1 MSSIIKVFLPA
12 VLSFFIGMFLSPIF
26 WKLAVK
32 NRWWKKKSRSKDN
45 PDAMSVAFQGL
56 HNEGEEL
63 STPRIGGVVV
73 WLSAC
78 LVALFFYLLSYFS
91 SNINV
96 NLLNFVSKNQTLI
109 PILLLLFGA
118 FVGLFEDFL
127 QIKGEGGI
135 GQDGTNYRWFKIS
148 LLIVISA
155 LAGGWFYY
163 KLGMNSVHIP
173 FGGELYLGVFFILF
187 FIIVTLAIFSGS
199 VIDGIDG
206 LSGGVLAIIY
216 SGYTFITIS
225 HMQYDLA
232 SLTAVISAAL
242 LAFLW
247 FNIPPA
253 KFYMGETG
261 MLALTVCLS
270 SITFLTNTVF
280 LLPIIAFPLMMTSLS
295 VIIQIISKKYFKKK
309 VFRVAPLHHHFEA
322 IGWPKHS
329 VTMRYWIVSFIC
341 ILIGVLVSIV
351 S

>member
-26 WKLAVK
+26 WKLAIK
-32 NRWWKKKSRSKDN
+32 NKWWKKKSRSKEN
-45 PDAMSVAFQGL
+45 PDAMSVDFQKL
-56 HNEGEEL
+56 HNENGEL
-63 STPRIGGVVV
+63 STPRIGGVVI
-73 WLSAC
+73 WLSVC
-78 LVALFFYLLSYFS
+78 LSAVIFYILSYSS
-91 SNINV
+91 SNINI
-96 NLLNFVSKNQTLI
+96 NLLNFVSRNQTVI

-127 QIKGEGGI
+127 QIKGEGGV

-173 FGGELYLGVFFILF
+173 FGGELYLGIFFILF

-216 SGYTFITIS
+216 CGYTFITIS

-232 SLTAVISAAL
+232 ALTAVISAAL

-270 SITFLTNTVF
+270 SIAFLTDTVF

-329 VTMRYWIVSFIC
+329 VTMRYWIISFIC